1 MFEHLPAALQQLG
14 IGFLISCMLIAW
26 TIVMY
31 NIWWNMRGNRQWK
44 KFINRIEEF
53 RNDFA

>member
-14 IGFLISCMLIAW
+14 IGFLISCMLIGW